1 MKKLLFL
8 LFFIPVLSF
17 SQYSKK
23 ELKKL
28 KKMELKIVNRGLD
41 LKETFVPYCIKKNNF
56 MGTVESSWA
65 EAMFTLGL
73 DVGDYSSQKQIKD
86 SNNRETELS
95 RTVTFNGRYVFDS
108 NAFGVIKILD
118 LYNDNKIVATIRYKG
133 SLNYGAG
140 GNDLYFKKEYVI
152 KELIKSNR

>member
-1 MKKLLFL
+1 MKKILFL

-23 ELKKL
+23 ELKKI

-73 DVGDYSSQKQIKD
+73 DVGDYSS
-86 SNNRETELS
+86 SS
-95 RTVTFNGRYVFDS
+95 STVNFNGRYVFDS

-133 SLNYGAG
+133 DLNYGAM

-152 KELIKSNR
+152 RELIKSNR

>member
-28 KKMELKIVNRGLD
+28 EKMELKIVNRGLD
-41 LKETFVPYCIKKNNF
+41 LNETFVPYYKKNNF
-56 MGTVESSWA
+56 IESSWA

-133 SLNYGAG
+133 SLNFGAG